1 MQALPDIFGIWPSL
15 QDMAKEIDEKYDTVY
30 RWQLKGRIPE
40 TAWAIIIEKAARRER
55 LVTIAEL
62 HGANRPPKQRG
73 QPAHRERVAG

>member
-1 MQALPDIFGIWPSL
+1 MQALQDIFGIWPSL
-15 QDMAKEIDEKYDTVY
+15 AEMAADIDEKPDTVY

-40 TAWAIIIEKAARRER
+40 TAWASIIEKAARRER

-73 QPAHRERVAG
+73 QPAHRERATG